1 MAAPEEEVMDTTGST
16 ISPTSLVRIF
26 KLDVVACNGQ
36 PIGKLELA
44 SVDIEQ
50 IWSDSLL
57 CELSEI
63 TGYTSFRT
71 KGNSEI
77 RIQYQLKNPTSI
89 KSIAFEPE
97 FCHERVG
104 PQGVENLK
112 CKVVGLAGV
121 RQAKI
126 GEKVKLTIN
135 TPNFDLTPEQ
145 ALEWIKKYADI
156 VGEYRYTIN
165 L

>member
-1 MAAPEEEVMDTTGST
+1 MATQEEVMDTTGSV

-57 CELSEI
+57 CELNDI

-77 RIQYQLKNPTSI
+77 RIQYQLRNPTSI

-97 FCHERVG
+97 FSHERVG

-112 CKVVGLAGV
+112 CRVVGLAGV

-145 ALEWIKKYADI
+145 ALEWISKYAEI
-156 VGEYRYTIN
+156 HGEPRYFQN